1 MQSVRAGAGV
11 KQVTLLN
18 LGSHFDLPR
27 EQWAA
32 LVLRIDELLR
42 AQSPLLDSTL
52 CEAGTKH
59 LSQRFGP
66 DLACVR
72 YRQDREARR
81 RYTTV
86 EIVADS
92 GPMPLS

>member
-1 MQSVRAGAGV
+1 MPQPASQTRIIKKLAAG
-11 KQVTLLN
+11 
-18 LGSHFDLPR
+18 
-27 EQWAA
+27 
-32 LVLRIDELLR
+32 
-42 AQSPLLDSTL
+42 
-52 CEAGTKH
+52 EAGTKH